1 MCFMLFDGSGSE
13 RLTMCQ
19 CHSLSADVS
28 EKKKRY
34 KIDIKMHAPP
44 CRGGVLD
51 SCHFSP
57 KPPKTKCQLAT
68 NDTAGDDN
76 DESRTSNQQRLSLHF
91 TRASFKSV
99 PVH

>member
-1 MCFMLFDGSGSE
+1 
-13 RLTMCQ
+13 
-19 CHSLSADVS
+19 
-28 EKKKRY
+28 
-34 KIDIKMHAPP
+34 MHAPP

-76 DESRTSNQQRLSLHF
+76 DETRTSNQQRLSLHF
-91 TRASFKSV
+91 TRASFKSA
-99 PVH
+99 PVHWDAFTL